1 LLPSFFGNL
10 KQQKMNKKQVVYQKT
25 NEAKKWNNVAIHIH
39 LTKNDAHGHGQIY
52 MDMGM
57 EMQRFGTCYH
67 KQTQKML
74 QMEP

>member
-39 LTKNDAHGHGQIY
+39 LTKMMH
-52 MDMGM
+52 MDMD
-57 EMQRFGTCYH
+57 RYKHKGTTVWY
-67 KQTQKML
+67 KL
-74 QMEP
+74 P